1 MASKKTKWSMGE
13 KIRIVLQTFNP
24 ETKVA
29 ELCREHNLAPRTL
42 YTWKEKFLEGGKE
55 SLKSPNTGKALKK
68 HAREVDTLKKIIGEY
83 AVANEALKKRWEEAE
98 DEDSSRDKKEHQLG
112 KVAPVLRHLQ
122 DRVVLQKKS
131 PGTWRR
137 TT

>member
-1 MASKKTKWSMGE
+1 MASKKTKWSMDE

-42 YTWKEKFLEGGKE
+42 YIWKEKFLEGGKE
-55 SLKSPNTGKALKK
+55 SLKNPNTGKTLKK

-83 AVANEALKKRWEEAE
+83 AVANEALKKTLGG
-98 DEDSSRDKKEHQLG
+98 SRG
-112 KVAPVLRHLQ
+112 
-122 DRVVLQKKS
+122 
-131 PGTWRR
+131 
-137 TT
+137 

>member
-1 MASKKTKWSMGE
+1 MASKKTKWSMDE

-42 YTWKEKFLEGGKE
+42 YIWKEKFLEGGKE
-55 SLKSPNTGKALKK
+55 SLKNPNTGKTLKK

-83 AVANEALKKRWEEAE
+83 AVANEALKKTLGG
-98 DEDSSRDKKEHQLG
+98 SR
-112 KVAPVLRHLQ
+112 R
-122 DRVVLQKKS
+122 
-131 PGTWRR
+131 
-137 TT
+137 